1 MLHFPKLF
9 QPTLTPARKGA
20 WPLLTSSS
28 LFPPIHFPLMQNS
41 INRTSRFSCTLD
53 VRRKPVW
60 TYYISKKKQNPK
72 PPQKYPLIQLH
83 FQTPR
88 RTERGTW
95 DDPGWQLKAEPSSCQ
110 FLQAAF
116 VITQR
121 RARGSAGHRAGGASC
136 LPELQGSVGHS
147 PANSPPTS
155 GQGDSPCPQGFWR
168 PG

>member
-1 MLHFPKLF
+1 MTSPDLQQLV
-9 QPTLTPARKGA
+9 PTHTLPTHAEQHK
-20 WPLLTSSS
+20 
-28 LFPPIHFPLMQNS
+28 QN
-41 INRTSRFSCTLD
+41 IKVQLYPD
-53 VRRKPVW
+53 VRRKPVR
-60 TYYISKKKQNPK
+60 TYYTSKKKQNPK

-95 DDPGWQLKAEPSSCQ
+95 DDPGWQLKAEPCSCQ

-155 GQGDSPCPQGFWR
+155 GQGDSPCPQGF
-168 PG
+168 